1 LLEGALAA
9 IGIATNVIYLFYLFI
24 YLKAYY
30 SFIDRK
36 NGGYTVG
43 IVEVMVYID
52 VNNIS
57 KIFYNS

>member
-1 LLEGALAA
+1 M
-9 IGIATNVIYLFYLFI
+9 
-24 YLKAYY
+24 
-30 SFIDRK
+30 DRK